1 MISAADPEKLQS
13 DLSAFSE
20 SQINHAQKLEAVV
33 QDYTKLIEAYRN
45 LKSDYEEAR
54 DSREKYK
61 RIAKECVSHDI
72 WHKQRRQWCFFS

>member
-1 MISAADPEKLQS
+1 MMSVIDAEKLQS

-20 SQINHAQKLEAVV
+20 SQLNHKQQLETVL
-33 QDYTKLIEAYRN
+33 QDYKNLIEAYCN

-61 RIAKECVSHDI
+61 RIAKLSI
-72 WHKQRRQWCFFS
+72 RHKSGIKMATSTALS